1 MGTALTGLKIKD
13 TYDGVLKTTDNTA
26 ITGSLKRVNDGL
38 GNPCPLYLSSA
49 AVAIDNGSF
58 SVDTDTLFVDQT
70 NDRVGVNTASPGYS
84 LHVIGSTKLEGA
96 LIDENNSAGSTGL
109 VLSSTG
115 TGIDWISTM
124 DNWRFVGDSGPVISV
139 PDNQAVSYLGTNG
152 VSTTSASAASLTIQ
166 GTDFSTFRQV
176 DLISS
181 FVHSSANVSIYNY
194 IPFSGNAL
202 NSSLD
207 KNNTKVAP
215 YAGRVRKIYI
225 KNVPGG
231 SIPSGTTSITLR
243 VIKNSGVLYTSSALL
258 VTAGVGQYAEL
269 TLGDSDAT
277 FAAGDT
283 LSIGFITNGN
293 WRNTGVTVVFEYTN
307 TLI

>member
-13 TYDGVLKTTDNTA
+13 TYDGVLKTTDNLP

-49 AVAIDNGSF
+49 AVAVDNGSF
-58 SVDTDTLFVDQT
+58 SVDTDTLFVNQV

-84 LHVIGSTKLEGA
+84 LHVVGSTKLEGA
-96 LIDENNSAGSTGL
+96 LIDENNSAGSAGL

-115 TGIDWISTM
+115 TGIDWIPTM

-152 VSTTSASAASLTIQ
+152 ISTTSASAASLTIE

-176 DLISS
+176 DLLSA
-181 FVHSSANVSIYNY
+181 FAHVSANPSTYNY
-194 IPFSGNAL
+194 MPFSGSVL
-202 NSSLD
+202 STSLGTT
-207 KNNTKVAP
+207 NTKVMP
-215 YAGRVRKIYI
+215 YAGRIRKIYM

-231 SIPSGTTSITLR
+231 STPSGTTSVTLR
-243 VIKNSGVLYTSSALL
+243 VIKNSGVVYTSSALPVL
-258 VTAGVGQYAEL
+258 GGTGQYAEL

-277 FAAGDT
+277 FAAGDM
-283 LSIGFITNGN
+283 LSVGFITNGV